1 MSAGLQFE
9 LFPIRTT
16 LSVFTRHLC
25 PTSSVPLA
33 LVHFRMR
40 IRRSYRCRFSLL
52 LALLAIAGLAA
63 GPAGAT
69 ELKRD
74 IVYGEAAGETLRL
87 DARIPD
93 GAGPFPVAIL
103 VHGGGWS
110 NGDKSGTDKPGSGAD
125 ITPWF
130 EPLDAASFVSYSI
143 NYRLAPLHRWPACL
157 EDVQTAIRWVKAHA
171 AEHHGDPARIAL
183 FGHSAGGHLV
193 CLAATVAEADTRV
206 QAVVGYA
213 PVTDLV
219 ADTEV
224 RGGLSPSLQKLH
236 TLPREPSPASLAILR
251 DTSPINR
258 VHPEL
263 PPFLLVHGDT
273 DKTVPYQQSL
283 AFQAKLRAAGVTCDL
298 ITIPNGP
305 HGLATWSQLAPDYTG
320 EVVGWLRQNLGA
332 KP

>member
-1 MSAGLQFE
+1 
-9 LFPIRTT
+9 
-16 LSVFTRHLC
+16 
-25 PTSSVPLA
+25 
-33 LVHFRMR
+33 MR
-40 IRRSYRCRFSLL
+40 IPPFRRRLFRLL
-52 LALLAIAGLAA
+52 STVCTVTGLVTSTVA
-63 GPAGAT
+63 AT

-74 IVYGEAAGETLRL
+74 IAYGQAAGETLRL

-93 GAGPFPVAIL
+93 GDGPFPVAIF

-110 NGDKSGTDKPGSGAD
+110 GGDKAGTDKPGSGAD
-125 ITPWF
+125 ITAWF
-130 EPLDAASFVSYSI
+130 APLDQASFVSFSI
-143 NYRLAPLHRWPACL
+143 NYRLAPQHRWPACL
-157 EDVQTAIRWVKAHA
+157 VDVQTAIRWVKAHA
-171 AEHHGDPARIAL
+171 AEYRGDPTRVAL

-193 CLAATVAEADTRV
+193 CLAATSADADTRV

-236 TLPREPSPASLAILR
+236 GQPREPSPASLAILR
-251 DTSPINR
+251 DTSPINHVR
-258 VHPEL
+258 PGL
-263 PPFLLVHGDT
+263 PPFLLVHGDA

-298 ITIPNGP
+298 VTIPQGP
-305 HGLATWSQLAPDYTG
+305 HGLATWSQLAPGYTD
-320 EVVGWLRQNLGA
+320 ELIAWLRRTLEV